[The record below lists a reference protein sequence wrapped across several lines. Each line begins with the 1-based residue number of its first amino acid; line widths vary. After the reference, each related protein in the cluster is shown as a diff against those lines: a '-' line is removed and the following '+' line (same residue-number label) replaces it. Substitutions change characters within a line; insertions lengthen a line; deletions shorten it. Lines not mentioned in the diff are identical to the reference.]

1 MWPNPQ
7 ETLAKEILDGK
18 TSIFFFYY
26 FFYIAR
32 DFAEPFNTSEKLPE
46 FAFLILLSK
55 N

>member
-7 ETLAKEILDGK
+7 ETLTEEILDGK
-18 TSIFFFYY
+18 TSFFF
-26 FFYIAR
+26 FCSVR

>member
-1 MWPNPQ
+1 MWPNPH
-7 ETLAKEILDGK
+7 ETLTEEILDGK
-18 TSIFFFYY
+18 TSFFFWS
-26 FFYIAR
+26 AR